1 MSTSENSDLPLALTH
16 LQAFTDRLRGKRLAV
31 FLDYDGTL
39 TPIVDTP
46 EQALLTDAMRDTL
59 RRLGEVCVLAIVS
72 GRAMANVR
80 QKVQLDELSYA
91 GDHGFEIQ
99 TSSGDTIRHEQGEA
113 FMEQVQSATAL
124 LEGKLAGIDGALVEP
139 KKFSLSVHYRL
150 VSDADFATVEQAVN
164 EAVAAHDKLRLNH
177 GKKVFEIRPKIDWH
191 KGKAVLWLL
200 EALKLGSDVLPLY
213 VGDDTTDEDAFRAL
227 ADNDRGMGVLVAD
240 APRASAAHY
249 RVRNVDEAQ
258 QFLEALIDLAKESN

>member
-1 MSTSENSDLPLALTH
+1 MSTSENPDLPLAMKSLNVFAER
-16 LQAFTDRLRGKRLAV
+16 LQAKRLAV

-46 EQALLTDAMRDTL
+46 EQALLSPEMRETL
-59 RRLGEVCVLAIVS
+59 GRLGEVCTLAVVS
-72 GRAMANVR
+72 GRAMDNVR
-80 QKVQLDELSYA
+80 QKVALDDLSYA

-99 TSSGDTIRHEQGEA
+99 TASGETIRHDQGEA
-113 FMEQVQSATAL
+113 FMAQVQSATAM
-124 LEGKLAGIDGALVEP
+124 LEEKLQGIQGALVEP

-150 VSDADFATVEQAVN
+150 VSDDDFATVEAAVN
-164 EAVAAHDKLRLNH
+164 EGVAAHDKLRLHH

-200 EALKLGSDVLPLY
+200 EALKLGDDVLPIY

-227 ADNDRGMGVLVAD
+227 AENQRGMGVLVAE
-240 APRASAAHY
+240 APKPSAAHY
-249 RVRNVDEAQ
+249 RVRDVEETRR
-258 QFLEALIDLAKESN
+258 FLEALIQLTEA